1 MAKHKHGPRKSV
13 DIITTKQRT
22 IWIIRGMYCLSLAS
36 LHPHVFWAGQSNVG
50 LLFTATAEQQAGTHH
65 TDELKYNNIGGLKQD
80 QQENSSSATITI
92 YELICF
98 EETWIYIYIFCFLQ
112 LWNGKSCWSLPHGR
126 QGLLHHTKSVS
137 WLLMI
142 WRCQELGHQ
151 QQWYWPNSLM
161 TFWPQHQKGWKLTS
175 I

>member
-98 EETWIYIYIFCFLQ
+98 EEKWIYIYIFCFCNSEMAKVVEAFL
-112 LWNGKSCWSLPHGR
+112 K
-126 QGLLHHTKSVS
+126 VS
-137 WLLMI
+137 IMAVDDLAMPGT
-142 WRCQELGHQ
+142 RA
-151 QQWYWPNSLM
+151 SAAM
-161 TFWPQHQKGWKLTS
+161 VLT
-175 I
+175 